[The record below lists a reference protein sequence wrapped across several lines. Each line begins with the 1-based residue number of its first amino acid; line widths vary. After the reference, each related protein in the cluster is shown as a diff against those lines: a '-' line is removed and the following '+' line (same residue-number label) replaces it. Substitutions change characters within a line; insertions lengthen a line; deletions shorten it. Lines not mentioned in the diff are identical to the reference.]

1 MNWEKCMPD
10 WLRHSAWVVISK
22 SRNQQFKILS
32 CRRMIITFYIAIFL
46 LLVYGILFQFYNSW
60 WKALPDF
67 NVADAAYTPSVK
79 ISVIIPARNEEEN
92 IAACLHSI
100 CQQNYP
106 GHLFQVI
113 LVDDN
118 STDNTFQ
125 IANNISYKGIQI
137 ICTTLAPADK
147 NTAPKKRAIETGIA
161 MASGELIVTTDAD
174 CIAGPN
180 WLQSIAAF
188 HHQSKNIFI
197 AAPVKIKDGSS
208 LLSRFQALDFLTM
221 QGITAA
227 AVFKR
232 FHNMCNGAN
241 LAYEKKIFYEVD
253 GFTGIDNIASGD
265 DMLLMNKVFKKYP
278 QQIGFVKSPAAIIT
292 TLPATSW
299 KAFFQQRIRWASKAT
314 HYNQRGIFLVL
325 LLVYLTNLFIFCFL
339 LMAFWQKFAIILFV
353 LLCVAKFFME
363 LFFVK
368 DVAVFF
374 QQQYLVP
381 WLLLLQPLHI
391 IYMVVSG
398 FLGQFKTYEW
408 KGRKLK

>member
-1 MNWEKCMPD
+1 
-10 WLRHSAWVVISK
+10 
-22 SRNQQFKILS
+22 
-32 CRRMIITFYIAIFL
+32 MIISFYIAIFL
-46 LLVYGILFQFYNSW
+46 LLVYGILFQFYGTW
-60 WKALPDF
+60 WKAVPEF
-67 NVADAAYTPSVK
+67 NEADMAAYTPSLT
-79 ISVIIPARNEEEN
+79 ISVIVPARNEEEN

-100 CQQNYP
+100 CQQGYP
-106 GHLFQVI
+106 SHLFQVI
-113 LVDDN
+113 VVDDN

-125 IANNISYKGIQI
+125 IANSIFYEGIQI
-137 ICTTLAPADK
+137 ICTKLDQAD
-147 NTAPKKRAIETGIA
+147 NHTAPKKRAIETGIA
-161 MASGELIVTTDAD
+161 MASGSLLVTTDAD
-174 CIAGPN
+174 CIAGPG

-188 HHQSKNIFI
+188 HEQSKNIFI
-197 AAPVKIKDGSS
+197 AAPVKIKDGTS
-208 LLSRFQALDFLTM
+208 LLSKFQALDFLTM

-227 AVFKR
+227 AVYKR

-241 LAYEKKIFYEVD
+241 LAYERKVFYEVD

-265 DMLLMNKVFKKYP
+265 DMLLMNKVSKKYP
-278 QQIGFVKSPAAIIT
+278 LQLGFVKSSAAIVT
-292 TLPATSW
+292 TLPATNW

-314 HYNQRGIFLVL
+314 HYNQPGIFLVL

-339 LMAFWQKFAIILFV
+339 LMAFWQKFAFILFV

-374 QQQYLVP
+374 RQQYLVP

-391 IYMVVSG
+391 IYIVIAG